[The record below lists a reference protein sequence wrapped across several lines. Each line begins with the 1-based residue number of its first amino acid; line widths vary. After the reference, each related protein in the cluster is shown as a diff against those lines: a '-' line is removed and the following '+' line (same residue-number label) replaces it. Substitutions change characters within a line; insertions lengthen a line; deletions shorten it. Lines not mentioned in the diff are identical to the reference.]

1 MCARD
6 AGKGSSLS
14 VLLKVSFVPVP
25 FMESSVVI
33 GLFIRRFVSGL
44 SVLLLWLLVL
54 GQYHFTTST
63 DPSKPSLKLPLFF
76 VVGLVLLVSQGPLRE
91 NLLDNSEF

>member
-1 MCARD
+1 
-6 AGKGSSLS
+6 
-14 VLLKVSFVPVP
+14 
-25 FMESSVVI
+25 MESSVVI
-33 GLFIRRFVSGL
+33 VLFIRRFVSGL
-44 SVLLLWLLVL
+44 CVLLLWLLVLL

-91 NLLDNSEF
+91 NLLENSEF